1 MNHVG
6 VGKESDIFEAL
17 DPNGNEIVIKIH
29 RLGRTSF
36 RAVRKQR
43 DYMGNRGKAS
53 WLYMSRLAAIKE
65 YAFMQALYAHEFP
78 TPRPIA
84 QNRHVVAMSRVSG
97 FPMAQLKAG
106 AVPNDI
112 AERIFA
118 YCMAMLRRLAEHGL
132 IHCDFNEFNLM
143 LGEDGENIT
152 LIDFP
157 QMISTNHYNASE
169 LFTRD
174 VNCLIKFFAMKMRY
188 IPPPELT
195 LKLEDIEISPEL
207 HLDEEVR
214 ASGFSNQEDDEL
226 MQYIF
231 ESAVAQY
238 EEGTEVEEENV
249 DNGEEDDNEV
259 KNNEEMNDASTTVFK
274 VATVEEEEA
283 VVGGAEDGEDEDTIE
298 DILMEGEGNGESDEE
313 DDDESNN
320 AQLSPRK
327 LKEIKEQVKRYDYTL
342 HLLVFVTIFISNLMI
357 SPLQKHASR
366 RQETE

>member
-1 MNHVG
+1 
-6 VGKESDIFEAL
+6 
-17 DPNGNEIVIKIH
+17 
-29 RLGRTSF
+29 
-36 RAVRKQR
+36 
-43 DYMGNRGKAS
+43 MGNRGKAN

-106 AVPNDI
+106 AVPSEI

-157 QMISTNHYNASE
+157 QMISTNHHNAGE
-169 LFTRD
+169 LFSRD

-195 LKLEDIEISPEL
+195 LKLEDIEVSPDI

-231 ESAVAQY
+231 ESAVTQY
-238 EEGTEVEEENV
+238 EEGDEVEEENI
-249 DNGEEDDNEV
+249 DGDEEDNQVKQNEV
-259 KNNEEMNDASTTVFK
+259 MNEASTTVFK
-274 VATVEEEEA
+274 AATDAAEEE

-298 DILMEGEGNGESDEE
+298 DILMEGEVDSESDD
-313 DDDESNN
+313 DDDEADNS
-320 AQLSPRK
+320 ALSPRK
-327 LKEIKEQVKRYDYTL
+327 LKEIKEQVKRCNYTL
-342 HLLVFVTIFISNLMI
+342 YSLVIISLHTESNALAALRNMHRGGRK
-357 SPLQKHASR
+357 QSR
-366 RQETE
+366 NATKKRNKYGKIDRNPKLDY

>member
-1 MNHVG
+1 MFLFVLYLG

-17 DPNGNEIVIKIH
+17 DPDGNEIVIKIH

-36 RAVRKQR
+36 RAVRKNR
-43 DYMGNRGKAS
+43 DYMGNRGKAN

-97 FPMAQLKAG
+97 FPMSQLKAG
-106 AVPNDI
+106 AVPNEI

-143 LGEDGENIT
+143 LGNDGEKIT

-157 QMISTNHYNASE
+157 QMISTNHHNASE

-226 MQYIF
+226 MKYIL

-238 EEGTEVEEENV
+238 EEGDREEVEEE
-249 DNGEEDDNEV
+249 EEDEV
-259 KNNEEMNDASTTVFK
+259 EVGDVATTVFK
-274 VATVEEEEA
+274 VASTEEA
-283 VVGGAEDGEDEDTIE
+283 EEVVVETEEGGDEDTIE
-298 DILMEGEGNGESDEE
+298 DILMEGEVMAGDESDEE
-313 DDDESNN
+313 GDEEDSSSN
-320 AQLSPRK
+320 QLSPRK
-327 LKEIKEQVKRYDYTL
+327 LKEIKEQVKRYYLLHYSYILYTNSC
-342 HLLVFVTIFISNLMI
+342 LV
-357 SPLQKHASR
+357 Q
-366 RQETE
+366 

>member
-1 MNHVG
+1 MFLFVFYLG

-17 DPNGNEIVIKIH
+17 DPDGNEIVIKIH

-36 RAVRKQR
+36 RAVRKNR
-43 DYMGNRGKAS
+43 DYMGNRGKAN

-78 TPRPIA
+78 TPRPIG

-97 FPMAQLKAG
+97 FPMSQLKAG
-106 AVPNDI
+106 AVPNEI

-143 LGEDGENIT
+143 LGNDGEKIT

-157 QMISTNHYNASE
+157 QMISTNHHNASE

-226 MQYIF
+226 MKYIL

-238 EEGTEVEEENV
+238 EEGDREEVEEE
-249 DNGEEDDNEV
+249 EEEEEV
-259 KNNEEMNDASTTVFK
+259 VEVGDVATTVFK
-274 VATVEEEEA
+274 VASTEEA
-283 VVGGAEDGEDEDTIE
+283 EEVVVETEEGGDEDTIE
-298 DILMEGEGNGESDEE
+298 DILMEGEVMAGDESDEE
-313 DDDESNN
+313 GDEEDSSSN
-320 AQLSPRK
+320 QLSHRK
-327 LKEIKEQVKRYDYTL
+327 LREIKEQVKRYYLLDYSYILYTNSC
-342 HLLVFVTIFISNLMI
+342 LV
-357 SPLQKHASR
+357 
-366 RQETE
+366 

>member
-1 MNHVG
+1 
-6 VGKESDIFEAL
+6 
-17 DPNGNEIVIKIH
+17 
-29 RLGRTSF
+29 
-36 RAVRKQR
+36 
-43 DYMGNRGKAS
+43 MGNRGKAS

-106 AVPNDI
+106 AVPNEI

-231 ESAVAQY
+231 ESAVTQY
-238 EEGTEVEEENV
+238 EEGTEVEVENG
-249 DNGEEDDNEV
+249 DEEDGNEV
-259 KNNEEMNDASTTVFK
+259 KNDEEVNEASTTVFK
-274 VATVEEEEA
+274 VAAAEEEA

-313 DDDESNN
+313 DDEEESNN

-327 LKEIKEQVKRYDYTL
+327 LKQIKDQVKRYDYTL
-342 HLLVFVTIFISNLMI
+342 HLHIFVTIFISNLI
-357 SPLQKHASR
+357 ILPLQKHASW